1 MASLRARLP
10 SDSDVYQEV
19 SCSEGWGLSVAPDFG
34 GHLGNLNLVTTSL
47 LAGGLGRRLLFA
59 LRGSYFESGNK

>member
-19 SCSEGWGLSVAPDFG
+19 NCSEGWGPSVAPDSG
-34 GHLGNLNLVTTSL
+34 CHLGNLNLVTISL
-47 LAGGLGRRLLFA
+47 PAGGLGRGLLFA
-59 LRGSYFESGNK
+59 LRGSCFESGIK